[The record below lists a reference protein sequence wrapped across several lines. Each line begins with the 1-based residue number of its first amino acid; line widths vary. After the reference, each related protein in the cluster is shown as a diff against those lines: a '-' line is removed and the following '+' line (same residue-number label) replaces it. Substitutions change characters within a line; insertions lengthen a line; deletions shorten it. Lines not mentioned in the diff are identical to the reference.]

1 MNSVNGFA
9 KSKLPNAQEKSY
21 RLPSIQSQKDAIKH
35 PELQHIMSPLLK
47 EKQADPYNMVASQR
61 ARVQGARPSAEIK
74 STPTHINE
82 TLDSQALKRSLQLGK
97 PLQLSNTIPASAI
110 NPATVAKVSNETSA
124 F

>member
-47 EKQADPYNMVASQR
+47 EKQADPYNMVAS
-61 ARVQGARPSAEIK
+61 
-74 STPTHINE
+74 
-82 TLDSQALKRSLQLGK
+82 
-97 PLQLSNTIPASAI
+97 
-110 NPATVAKVSNETSA
+110 
-124 F
+124 